1 MLVELGHYALILA
14 LLLAG
19 AQAFFGLAGPALQRE
34 RWLAVVPSAACGQFV
49 FVALAVGVLVHA
61 FVNNDFSVRYV
72 AENSNSA
79 LPLFY
84 RVTALWGAH
93 EGSMLLWIL
102 VLTLWTMALVARSRY
117 LPPAFAARALG
128 VLGVI
133 SFCFLLFTLATSNPF
148 ARLIPAA
155 PDGNDLNPLL
165 QDPAFA
171 VHPPILYMGYVGFS
185 VSFALACA
193 AMIEGR
199 RDQLWAHWMR
209 PWTVM
214 AWAFLACGIAL
225 GSWWAYY
232 ELGWGGFWFWDPV
245 ENASFMPWL
254 IGTALI
260 HSLAVTDKR
269 GLFKSW
275 TLLLAVTAF
284 SLSLH
289 RHLPGALGRAGV
301 GAFVRRRSQPRRFH
315 PDIAGSHDRRGARTV
330 RLARA
335 ADEIGRRLRFHFARV
350 VPVVQQ
356 HPADHCRGGGV
367 WRHAG
372 ADDRRHARPGN
383 LVGRSAIL
391 QSEFP
396 GADPADAVAGGTG
409 HARALAARR
418 AGRGAAA
425 GAAGARRGA
434 DPGAGTE
441 PWGVRASAQ
450 AHADRCHGRAVD
462 HPGSADR
469 SDRAAAPPPAPAGER
484 GRHVDRAHRL
494 GVFVLGITFVQSN
507 TIERDIALKP
517 GQSAQLGAYQ
527 FRYEG
532 GEDIEGPNYEGFRGK
547 VSITRDGVPVT
558 VLYPEKRR
566 YWVQGTVQT
575 TAAIAPGF
583 GRDLLAAL
591 GEDVGAGAWSLRL
604 QYRPLIR
611 FVWIGALIMAIG
623 GVTAVIGR
631 RQRGLAAQGAR
642 LPPGCGRR
650 RAARRGRRTLNRFLL
665 PLAAFALLLVVLL
678 VGLRRAPDKSHPAVA
693 ADRQAARRSSRC
705 RTCST
710 APGR

>member
-14 LLLAG
+14 LMLAA
-19 AQAFFGLAGPALQRE
+19 AQAFFGLAGPALGRE
-34 RWLAVVPSAACGQFV
+34 RWLTVVPSAACGQFV
-49 FVALAVGVLVHA
+49 FVAFAVGVLVHA
-61 FVNNDFSVRYV
+61 FVDNDFSVRYV

-102 VLTLWTMALVARSRY
+102 VLCLWTMALVANTRA

-128 VLGVI
+128 VLGII
-133 SFCFLLFTLATSNPF
+133 SCCFLLFTLATSNPF
-148 ARLIPAA
+148 VRLIPAV
-155 PDGNDLNPLL
+155 PDGNDLNPVL

-254 IGTALI
+254 VGTALI

-284 SLSLH
+284 SLSLLGTFLVRSGVLVSVH
-289 RHLPGALGRAGV
+289 SFAADPSRGIFILLLLVLMIGGALGLYAWRAPLMKSAAGFEFISRESFLLFNNILLTIAAAVVFGGTLAPLIADTLGLGTLSVGPPYFNPSFLVPILPLLSLVALGMHARWRHGRLGEARRPLLLALGV
-301 GAFVRRRSQPRRFH
+301 SVVLALALSLGVYAHPLILTPIGATVGCWIILSALIDPV
-315 PDIAGSHDRRGARTV
+315 DRLR
-330 RLARA
+330 
-335 ADEIGRRLRFHFARV
+335 RRLRL
-350 VPVVQQ
+350 
-356 HPADHCRGGGV
+356 PA
-367 WRHAG
+367 
-372 ADDRRHARPGN
+372 
-383 LVGRSAIL
+383 S
-391 QSEFP
+391 
-396 GADPADAVAGGTG
+396 VAGM
-409 HARALAARR
+409 
-418 AGRGAAA
+418 
-425 GAAGARRGA
+425 
-434 DPGAGTE
+434 
-441 PWGVRASAQ
+441 SI
-450 AHADRCHGRAVD
+450 AHIG
-462 HPGSADR
+462 
-469 SDRAAAPPPAPAGER
+469 
-484 GRHVDRAHRL
+484 L
-494 GVFVLGITFVQSN
+494 GIFVLGITFVKSN

-532 GEDIEGPNYEGFRGK
+532 VQEIVGPNYEGFRGQ
-547 VSITRDGVPVT
+547 VTITRSGKPVT
-558 VLYPEKRR
+558 VLHPEKRH

-575 TAAIAPGF
+575 TAAIAPAF
-583 GRDLLAAL
+583 SRDLLAAL

-611 FVWIGALIMAIG
+611 FVWVGALIMALG

-631 RQRGLAAQGAR
+631 RQRGLVASGAA
-642 LPPGCGRR
+642 
-650 RAARRGRRTLNRFLL
+650 L
-665 PLAAFALLLVVLL
+665 PLGAIAPESVRDHGGAA
-678 VGLRRAPDKSHPAVA
+678 
-693 ADRQAARRSSRC
+693 
-705 RTCST
+705 
-710 APGR
+710 

>member
-14 LLLAG
+14 LMLAA
-19 AQAFFGLAGPALQRE
+19 AQAFFGLAGPALKRE

-49 FVALAVGVLVHA
+49 FVSLAVGVLVHA
-61 FVNNDFSVRYV
+61 FVDNDFSVRYV

-102 VLTLWTMALVARSRY
+102 VLGVWTMALVANTRA

-128 VLGVI
+128 VLGII
-133 SFCFLLFTLATSNPF
+133 SCCFLLFTLVTSNPF
-148 ARLIPAA
+148 VRLIPAV
-155 PDGNDLNPLL
+155 PDGNDLNPVL

-254 IGTALI
+254 VGTALI

-284 SLSLH
+284 SLSLLGTFLVRSGVLVSVH
-289 RHLPGALGRAGV
+289 SFAADPSRGIFILLLLVLMIGGALGLYAWRAPLMKSVAG
-301 GAFVRRRSQPRRFH
+301 FEFISRESFLLFNNILLT
-315 PDIAGSHDRRGARTV
+315 IAAAVVFGGTLVPILPLLSLVALGMHARWRRGRLGEARRPLLLALGVSVVLALALSLGVYAHPLPLTPIGATV
-330 RLARA
+330 GLWIILSALI
-335 ADEIGRRLRFHFARV
+335 DPLQRLRRHLRL
-350 VPVVQQ
+350 
-356 HPADHCRGGGV
+356 PA
-367 WRHAG
+367 
-372 ADDRRHARPGN
+372 
-383 LVGRSAIL
+383 S
-391 QSEFP
+391 
-396 GADPADAVAGGTG
+396 VAGM
-409 HARALAARR
+409 
-418 AGRGAAA
+418 
-425 GAAGARRGA
+425 
-434 DPGAGTE
+434 
-441 PWGVRASAQ
+441 SI
-450 AHADRCHGRAVD
+450 AHIG
-462 HPGSADR
+462 
-469 SDRAAAPPPAPAGER
+469 
-484 GRHVDRAHRL
+484 L
-494 GVFVLGITFVQSN
+494 GIFVLGITFVKSN

-527 FRYEG
+527 FRYDGVQE
-532 GEDIEGPNYEGFRGK
+532 IVGPNYEGFRGQ
-547 VSITRDGVPVT
+547 VTITRDGKPVT
-558 VLYPEKRR
+558 VLYPEKRS

-575 TAAIAPGF
+575 TAAIAPALS
-583 GRDLLAAL
+583 RDLLAAL

-611 FVWIGALIMAIG
+611 LVWVGALIMALG

-631 RQRGLAAQGAR
+631 RQGGLVANGAALPVDAMAPESVREHGGA
-642 LPPGCGRR
+642 
-650 RAARRGRRTLNRFLL
+650 T
-665 PLAAFALLLVVLL
+665 
-678 VGLRRAPDKSHPAVA
+678 
-693 ADRQAARRSSRC
+693 
-705 RTCST
+705 
-710 APGR
+710 